1 MKSNKI
7 RLAIIAA
14 LYRQEVTDILVK
26 TCVATLLKKGLKKEQ
41 ITVVRVPGT
50 WELHLTAKKLAK
62 SSKFNALICFGVI
75 KKGNTYHFEQ
85 LANECA
91 RVCMQIGLDYEI
103 PLVYEVL
110 PVYDMKDAMH
120 RAISSDD
127 NRAVEGAT
135 TALKMIELLK
145 SIARER

>member
-1 MKSNKI
+1 MKNI
-7 RLAIIAA
+7 RIAIIAA
-14 LYRQEVTDILVK
+14 LYRKEVTDILVK

-41 ITVVRVPGT
+41 ISVVRIPGT

-62 SSKFNALICFGVI
+62 SGKFNALICFGVI

-91 RVCMQIGLDYEI
+91 RVCMQIGLDFEI

-110 PVYDMKDAMH
+110 PVYDMKDAME
-120 RAISSDD
+120 RATSKND
-127 NRAVEGAT
+127 NRAIEGAV
-135 TALKMIELLK
+135 TALEMIKILK
-145 SIARER
+145 GIDV

>member
-1 MKSNKI
+1 MNTKDVRI
-7 RLAIIAA
+7 AIIAA
-14 LYRQEVTDILVK
+14 LYRKEITDILVK
-26 TCVATLLKKGLKKEQ
+26 ICVSTLLKKGLKKEQ

-62 SSKFNALICFGVI
+62 SGKFDALICFGVI

-91 RVCMQIGLDYEI
+91 RVCMQIGLDFEI

-110 PVYDMKDAMH
+110 PVYDMKDAMQ
-120 RAISSDD
+120 RATSKTD
-127 NRAVEGAT
+127 NKAIEGAL
-135 TALKMIELLK
+135 TALSMIKILK
-145 SIARER
+145 DIDG